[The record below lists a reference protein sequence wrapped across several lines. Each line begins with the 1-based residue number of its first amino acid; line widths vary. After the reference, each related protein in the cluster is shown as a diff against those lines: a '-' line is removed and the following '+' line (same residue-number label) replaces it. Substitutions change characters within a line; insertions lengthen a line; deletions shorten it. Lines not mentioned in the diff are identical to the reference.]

1 MSVDL
6 QTLGEN
12 ILALNS
18 QNQKHF
24 STGSRLILSPS
35 SLAKAQQSLL
45 SSNTQCSGQKSF
57 QIYLSFLKTGEAKLI
72 LIFDNNLQSPQFS
85 QFEHPSPPDYPL
97 HPHPVVLGLSQ
108 QSPPSWT
115 RRMGRGSG
123 WKVRSAH
130 MLVHFVSI
138 TFFFFF
144 LMWTIFEVFIES
156 DAILF
161 LFYLFHCFFFWL

>member
-6 QTLGEN
+6 QTLGGN

-72 LIFDNNLQSPQFS
+72 LISDNNLQSPRFS
-85 QFEHPSPPDYPL
+85 QFEDPSPPKTPPSTPTL
-97 HPHPVVLGLSQ
+97 LFWASASGALPLGLEG
-108 QSPPSWT
+108 WGG
-115 RRMGRGSG
+115 GRAG
-123 WKVRSAH
+123 RSEA
-130 MLVHFVSI
+130 L
-138 TFFFFF
+138 T
-144 LMWTIFEVFIES
+144 
-156 DAILF
+156 
-161 LFYLFHCFFFWL
+161 C